1 VRPHTRFQGLAHGLV
16 YVGLVAA
23 ILAVALWRRE
33 RTDAPA
39 PPPPLPGADKL
50 PISPSSPFSP
60 TRMSAVTANVETA
73 SGTAFSISDAGVWL
87 TARHTLEGCRQPAIV
102 VAEGR
107 GVAARVRAVRG
118 DIAVLTTQ
126 GGAPALGLARLGQGT
141 GDGQLTFLPGFPQG
155 RPGEAASRWLGVQS
169 VRARGR
175 GQRPQVLLAWAE
187 VGRTDGLTGTL
198 AGLSGAPVLDGAGQV
213 VGVALAWAPRRG
225 RIFSSTPEDLRA
237 AVAAAGVGPV
247 PTAPGET
254 ITPDNYGRVADSLR
268 RDLSV
273 AQVVCLAA

>member
-1 VRPHTRFQGLAHGLV
+1 MSSHRRFGGLIYA
-16 YVGLVAA
+16 GLVAV
-23 ILAVALWRRE
+23 ILAVTLWSRE

-39 PPPPLPGADKL
+39 PPPPLPGADRM

-60 TRMSAVTANVETA
+60 ARVSPVRPGLETA
-73 SGTAFSISDAGVWL
+73 SGTAFSVNEAGVWL
-87 TARHTLEGCRQPAIV
+87 TARHTLEGCRQAAIL

-107 GVAARVRAVRG
+107 GVVARLRAVHG

-126 GGAPALGLARLGQGT
+126 GGSPPLGLAAAAPAP

-155 RPGEAASRWLGVQS
+155 RPGEAATRRLGVQS
-169 VRARGR
+169 IRARGR
-175 GQRPQVLLAWAE
+175 GQRPQTLLAWAE
-187 VGRTDGLTGTL
+187 TGRTDGLKGTL

-225 RIFSSTPEDLRA
+225 RIYSSSTEEMRA
-237 AVAAAGVGPV
+237 ALAAAGAGVAA
-247 PTAPGET
+247 TIPGET

-273 AQVVCLAA
+273 ARVVCLTT

>member
-1 VRPHTRFQGLAHGLV
+1 MTPGL
-16 YVGLVAA
+16 
-23 ILAVALWRRE
+23 
-33 RTDAPA
+33 
-39 PPPPLPGADKL
+39 
-50 PISPSSPFSP
+50 
-60 TRMSAVTANVETA
+60 ETA
-73 SGTAFSISDAGVWL
+73 SGTAFSVSEAGVWL

-107 GVAARVRAVRG
+107 GVAARLRAVQG

-126 GGAPALGLARLGQGT
+126 GGSPPLGLASAARNL

-155 RPGEAASRWLGVQS
+155 RPGEAASRWLGTQS
-169 VRARGR
+169 LRARGR
-175 GQRPQVLLAWAE
+175 DQRSRTLVAWAE
-187 VGRTDGLTGTL
+187 VGRTDGLKGTL

-213 VGVALAWAPRRG
+213 VGVALAWSPRRG
-225 RIFSSTPEDLRA
+225 RIYSSGPGDMRA
-237 AVAAAGVGPV
+237 ALAAAGVAPAPTV
-247 PTAPGET
+247 PSET

>member
-1 VRPHTRFQGLAHGLV
+1 MV
-16 YVGLVAA
+16 YAGLVAA
-23 ILAVALWRRE
+23 ILVLALWRRE

-60 TRMSAVTANVETA
+60 ARVSLVTPGVETA
-73 SGTAFSISDAGVWL
+73 SGTAFSVSDAGVWL
-87 TARHTLEGCRQPAIV
+87 TARHTLQGCRQPAIV

-107 GVAARVRAVRG
+107 GVAARLRAVHG

-126 GGAPALGLARLGQGT
+126 GGAPPLGLASSGQGP

-155 RPGEAASRWLGVQS
+155 RPGEAASRWLGTQS
-169 VRARGR
+169 VRARRR
-175 GQRPQVLLAWAE
+175 GQRPQTLLAWAE
-187 VGRTDGLTGTL
+187 VGRTDGLKGTL
-198 AGLSGAPVLDGAGQV
+198 AGLSGAPVLDAAGQV
-213 VGVALAWAPRRG
+213 VGVALAWSPRRG
-225 RIFSSTPEDLRA
+225 RIYSSTPDDLRA
-237 AVAAAGVGPV
+237 ALAAAGVGPA
-247 PTAPGET
+247 PTAPGEP